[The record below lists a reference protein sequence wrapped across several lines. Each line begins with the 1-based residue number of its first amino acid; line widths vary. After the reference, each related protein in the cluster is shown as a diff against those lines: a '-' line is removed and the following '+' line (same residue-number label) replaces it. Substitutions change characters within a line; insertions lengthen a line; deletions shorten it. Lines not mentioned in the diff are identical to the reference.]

1 MATLDAI
8 LVKEMIAGSTT
19 VNTDFVSDVA
29 EIDNREDAFTI
40 QIVYDGGSSVS
51 MDFVLQLST
60 DGVNFSDVKT
70 RAIVDDTGSHIFD
83 VQDTGTR
90 YARIGVNV
98 TSGSIDLQ
106 RIIYSGRRNH

>member
-1 MATLDAI
+1 MSVLDAI
-8 LVKEMIAGSTT
+8 LVKEMVSAPTT

-29 EIDNREDAFTI
+29 EIDNRQDAFTI

-51 MDFVLQLST
+51 MDLVLQMST
-60 DGVNFSDVKT
+60 DGINFSDVKT

-90 YARIGVNV
+90 YARIGINV
-98 TSGSIDLQ
+98 GSGSIDVQ